1 MPESLSHTDILKIGR
16 KLGDL
21 PQIQHTTLHHFGKGV
36 YVREFR
42 QPAHSI
48 VVGKIHRY
56 DHVFMITAGEVT
68 VISPDGHERIRAP
81 YVRESHGMIERVVIA
96 HTDVTF
102 LTAHKNPWDYGLAD
116 LAVLEHLLFLHP
128 EDSIIEG
135 HCEQVPPV

>member
-1 MPESLSHTDILKIGR
+1 MPESLSHASILRIGR
-16 KLGDL
+16 RLGAF
-21 PQIQHTTLHHFGKGV
+21 PQIHHTTLHHFGAGV

-42 QPAHSI
+42 QPANSI

-68 VISPDGHERIRAP
+68 VISPDGRERIHAP
-81 YVRESHGMIERVVIA
+81 HVRESRGMIERVVIA

-102 LTAHKNPWDYGLAD
+102 LTAHKNPWNYRLDD
-116 LAVLEHLLFLHP
+116 LAVLENLLFLHP

-135 HCEQVPPV
+135 ACLDISDR